1 MTERSVT
8 HGSFHIERTFDA
20 SPARVFAAWSEPE
33 ARFRWFVSGEGFEV
47 GDYRHDFR
55 VGGHEHSRFR
65 SQERNSTFTNDTWY
79 QDIVPDERIVFTYVM
94 DEDSRRFSVSL
105 STVEFRAG
113 GDGTK
118 LLFTEQAVFLEGAD
132 GPDMRKEGWT
142 YLFEQLAKEVAREA
156 ETAR

>member
-8 HGSFHIERTFDA
+8 HANFHIERTFDA

-33 ARFRWFVSGEGFEV
+33 ARYRWFVSGEGFEV

-65 SQERNSTFTNDTWY
+65 SQERGSTFTNDTWY
-79 QDIVPDERIVFTYVM
+79 QDIVPGERIVFTYVM
-94 DEDSRRFSVSL
+94 DEDGRRFSISL
-105 STVEFRAG
+105 ATAEFRADG
-113 GDGTK
+113 AGTK
-118 LLFTEQAVFLEGAD
+118 LLFTEQVAFLEGAD

-142 YLFEQLAKEVAREA
+142 YLFEQLAKELGRQSEAAR
-156 ETAR
+156 